1 MSTEANRQTALKMI
15 SAMAE
20 GRLDETLITDDITWW
35 VPGVGTVSKAAFLG
49 FIDAFRSKLNG
60 PCRMVVHGVTAE
72 GDRVAVEAES
82 FAKLANGKTYNNT
95 YHFLF
100 VFRNGKICHSKEY
113 NDSKHAVDTVG
124 SL

>member
-1 MSTEANRQTALKMI
+1 MSIEANRQTALKMI

-35 VPGVGTVSKAAFLG
+35 VPGIGTVSKPAFRG
-49 FIDAFRSKLNG
+49 FIDAFRAKLDG
-60 PCRMVVHGVTAE
+60 PCTMVVQGVTAE

-82 FAKLANGKTYNNT
+82 FAKLTNGKTYNNT

-100 VFRNGKICHSKEY
+100 VFRDGKICHSKEY

-124 SL
+124 RL